1 MIRQLIADVPE
12 WALAS
17 LFSFVMSVFRCYMSE
32 KEDRVSRVIV
42 ESLICGGL
50 TMVVCSIIYATGIDQ
65 RYVWAAGGTVGSIGS
80 ATIKILALK
89 LAHKKIDS

>member
-1 MIRQLIADVPE
+1 MIKQFIADVPE

-17 LFSFVMSVFRCYMSE
+17 SFSFVMSVFRCYMSG
-32 KEDRVSRVIV
+32 KEENIYRIIV

-50 TMVVCSIIYATGIDQ
+50 TMVACSVIYATGVDD
-65 RYVWAAGGTVGSIGS
+65 RYVWAAGGTIGSIGS